1 MEEVVKRAKG
11 FVLVCGLAAVLL
23 SACASAPGPDAR
35 PSAPEPILRRPDILD
50 HKNYRFGRDVPEW
63 VFLDQIELEQLS
75 EFDGYYVFKF
85 ESPRARS
92 LDGAQLWTRNFTAAS
107 QIAQIV
113 RNRVQVRFAGAAAG
127 DMDAIETYMEQVVQS
142 FSDVEFS
149 GYVPAADY
157 WVQMR
162 YYRPDGSV
170 EEDAYTYLVL
180 YQIPRTTLD
189 RMIREALESVDRATS
204 EDEQTV
210 RDRVKE
216 AFAAGM

>member
-1 MEEVVKRAKG
+1 MKRAKG
-11 FVLVCGLAAVLL
+11 FVLVCGLAAVLM
-23 SACASAPGPDAR
+23 SACASAPEPEAG

-189 RMIREALESVDRATS
+189 RMIREALESADGATS
-204 EDEQTV
+204 ENEQTV